1 MTIQRLLLEFFS
13 NPNAQW
19 VLLGVISISI
29 SAGMVGTFAYLRK
42 QSLVGDALSHA
53 ILPGIAIAFMLTHTK
68 HIGILLLGATI
79 SGALALASI
88 DYIVQHTKLKS
99 DTAISVVLSVFFGLG
114 TFLLTKIQQ
123 DGRGEQSGLDKFLL
137 GRVASLVWE
146 DVLVLGIVSLCLLI
160 LLWWYYPLLRLWTFD
175 MNFAQSVGFRLQKM
189 RFLFSFMMITTVAIG
204 IQAVGVILM
213 SALLITPAASARY
226 WTNNLR
232 NMLLIA
238 GFFGAIAGF
247 FGAIISFSYPKTPTG
262 ASMVMVLAF
271 IAMISVF
278 FGRRN

>member
-1 MTIQRLLLEFFS
+1 MDIQRLLLEFFS

-19 VLLGVISISI
+19 VLLGVLSISV

-68 HIGILLLGATI
+68 QTWVLLLGATVA
-79 SGALALASI
+79 GALALASI
-88 DYIVQHTKLKS
+88 DYIVQQTKLKS

-146 DVLVLGIVSLCLLI
+146 DVLVLGLMSLFLMV

-175 MNFAQSVGFRLQKM
+175 MNYAQSVGFKLQKM
-189 RFLFSFMMITTVAIG
+189 RFLFSFMMILSVSIG

-232 NMLLIA
+232 NMLFIA

-262 ASMVMVLAF
+262 ASMVMVLAV

-278 FGRRN
+278 FGKK

>member
-1 MTIQRLLLEFFS
+1 MNIQQFLFDFFT

-19 VLLGVISISI
+19 VLLGVISISV

-68 HIGILLLGATI
+68 QTWILLLGATI
-79 SGALALASI
+79 AGALALASI
-88 DYIVQHTKLKS
+88 DYIVQQTKLKS

-146 DVLVLGIVSLCLLI
+146 DVLVLGLMSLFLLI

-175 MNFAQSVGFRLQKM
+175 MNYAQSVGFKLQKM
-189 RFLFSFMMITTVAIG
+189 RFLFSFMMILSVSIG

-232 NMLLIA
+232 NMLIIA

-262 ASMVMVLAF
+262 ASMVMVLAL

-278 FGRRN
+278 FGKK

>member
-1 MTIQRLLLEFFS
+1 MNIQQFLFDFFT

-19 VLLGVISISI
+19 VLLGVISISV

-68 HIGILLLGATI
+68 QTWILLLGATI
-79 SGALALASI
+79 AGALALASI
-88 DYIVQHTKLKS
+88 DYIVQQTKLKS

-146 DVLVLGIVSLCLLI
+146 DVLVLGLMSLFLLI

-175 MNFAQSVGFRLQKM
+175 MNYAQSVGFKLQKM
-189 RFLFSFMMITTVAIG
+189 RFLFSFMMILSVSIG

-232 NMLLIA
+232 NMLIIA

-262 ASMVMVLAF
+262 ASMVMVLAL
-271 IAMISVF
+271 IAMILFF
-278 FGRRN
+278 FGKK